1 MTESGNLNRKLRLFF
16 SLRRLPPEFADVE
29 RLTLR
34 FAVAAMAALAPILFP
49 GRHYVLYLIWGILIT
64 YIGRFIGFILHDRG
78 LAESSEFVSAPRP
91 VSRLPGFLLVI
102 AVASLLL
109 SAVYWAWTT
118 RDPFFMV
125 QSFFGA
131 VTLTYC
137 VGRYWAR
144 VAMGLLDIL
153 LLVTALQFYFH
164 FLQAG
169 FLAAAAYA
177 GIMVWHFLFGRGQ
190 GPLARQF
197 SETIGR

>member
-64 YIGRFIGFILHDRG
+64 YIGRFIGFILHDRA
-78 LAESSEFVSAPRP
+78 LAEASEFVSAPRP
-91 VSRLPGFLLVI
+91 V
-102 AVASLLL
+102 
-109 SAVYWAWTT
+109 
-118 RDPFFMV
+118 DPFFMV

-190 GPLARQF
+190 GPIARQF